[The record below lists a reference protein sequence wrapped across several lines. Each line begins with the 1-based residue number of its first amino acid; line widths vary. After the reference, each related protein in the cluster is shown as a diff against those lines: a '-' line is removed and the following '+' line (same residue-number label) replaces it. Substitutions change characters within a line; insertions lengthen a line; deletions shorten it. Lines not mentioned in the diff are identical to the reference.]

1 MATGANVMVA
11 GGGNAMAADKRT
23 SVRLSEKLLRKARK
37 TLKASTNEEAVAKAL
52 NESLTNREIHASLK
66 NLIRKGRGRFV
77 DVYD

>member
-1 MATGANVMVA
+1 
-11 GGGNAMAADKRT
+11 MAADKRT

-37 TLKASTNEEAVAKAL
+37 SLKASTNEDAVTKAL
-52 NESLTNREIHASLK
+52 HESLVNREIHASLK